1 MTPFP
6 AVRWGQPP
14 LTFELQS
21 SDDHLLTRASLIFR
35 PWRWQASAEPPRV
48 WRVDPVP
55 GGDTVTWRITGGP
68 GGDAIARESIPAA
81 VRSVEFLAVQ
91 DLLEWPSACA
101 LHGALVAR
109 RGRGVLLVGRGEAGK
124 STVACALWQRGW
136 ALLGDD
142 MALVDALAGLAWAAP
157 RRVSLRKPSRGL
169 LGDGLWQR
177 LLATPAGEETSEGCL
192 FNPGEVDGRERA
204 CAVRLS
210 ALVFLDRPASEISHG
225 AGRLVPAHALLALLP
240 YTNLVRRMNA
250 GEVVKKLQPLAE
262 AVPAWDLARGRLE
275 EMIACVEGFVERSG

>member
-1 MTPFP
+1 MTRFH

-21 SDDHLLTRASLIFR
+21 SDDHVLARASLIFR
-35 PWRWQASAEPPRV
+35 PWGWQASAEPPRV
-48 WRVDPVP
+48 WRIDPIP

-68 GGDAIARESIPAA
+68 GGDALAHESIRAA

-91 DLLEWPSACA
+91 EFFAWPLACT

-109 RGRGVLLVGRGEAGK
+109 SGRGVLLLGRGEAGK
-124 STVACALWQRGW
+124 STLACALWQRGW

-142 MALVDALAGLAWAAP
+142 MALVDARARLAWAAP
-157 RRVSLRKPSRGL
+157 RRVSLREPSRGL

-192 FNPGEVDGRERA
+192 FNPEEVDGHERA
-204 CAVRLS
+204 RAVRLA
-210 ALVFLDRPASEISHG
+210 ALVFLGRPESEVAHG
-225 AGRLVPAHALLALLP
+225 AGHRVPAHALLALLP
-240 YTNLVRRMNA
+240 YTNLARRMGA
-250 GEVVKKLQPLAE
+250 GEVIKKLQPLAE
-262 AVPAWDLARGRLE
+262 AVPAWDLARGPLE
-275 EMIACVEGFVERSG
+275 EMIASVEGFVEGSG